1 MNIKRIGLIAI
12 FELQRLF
19 ATKRGWIAI
28 AAFVLVWYAILR
40 YAIAEAVSIV
50 SDPNFKNMIQS
61 FSGAVGMHRIA
72 QWPEME
78 LALYLVWSIF
88 LFPLFV
94 IFSSADQTVEDRT
107 RGTLRFLTLRT
118 SRAEIVVGRFVG
130 QVFNTLLLIAISALG
145 AWILMVVR
153 DPSLWLTG
161 LTRATLIVLELTLI
175 TAPFIALMSVANH
188 FANSSK
194 MSMIYAI
201 LTYLTLAT
209 LVAFALEYSPYAEY
223 LFYLFPGFQGSETIA
238 QNINLTRFATPVLHS
253 FVLIAISCEL
263 LRRRAL

>member
-40 YAIAEAVSIV
+40 YAIAEAISIV

-61 FSGAVGMHRIA
+61 FSGVVGMQKIA
-72 QWPEME
+72 LWPEME

-88 LFPLFV
+88 LFPMFV
-94 IFSSADQTVEDRT
+94 IFASADQTVEDRT

-118 SRAEIVVGRFVG
+118 TRAEIVIGRFFG
-130 QVFNTLLLIAISALG
+130 QLFNTLLLITISAVG
-145 AWILMVVR
+145 AWLLMVLR
-153 DPSLWLTG
+153 DPTLWLSG
-161 LTRATLIVLELTLI
+161 LHRATLIVLELTLI
-175 TAPFIALMSVANH
+175 TAPFIALMSVSNH

-201 LTYLTLAT
+201 LAYITLAT
-209 LVAFALEYSPYAEY
+209 IVAFALEYSAYAEY
-223 LFYLFPGFQGSETIA
+223 LFYLFPGYQGAETIA
-238 QNINLTRFATPVLHS
+238 QNINLTRFATPLIHS
-253 FVLIAISCEL
+253 VVLIAISCEL